1 MFVFC
6 WARQNTEVLESG
18 FLVLQKL
25 CS

>member
-18 FLVLQKL
+18 FLVFQKL